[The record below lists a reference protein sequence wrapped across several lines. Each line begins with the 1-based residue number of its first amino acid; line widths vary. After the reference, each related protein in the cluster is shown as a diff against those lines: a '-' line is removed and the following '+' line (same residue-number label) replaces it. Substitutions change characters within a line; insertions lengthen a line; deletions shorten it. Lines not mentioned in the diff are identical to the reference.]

1 MSAIPF
7 FSGINLN
14 KSELQNARIQ
24 NLASAP
30 SSPVNGQIYYDTTLN
45 SFGCYQNG
53 SWIYL
58 SAPVS
63 NAVTKA
69 SAASASGVMQ
79 VSAGADRTLQD
90 FTSAGGLVKVSPAGV
105 VSIAVPGTDYVV
117 ASGLTGYQ
125 LKSEKDASGGYAG
138 LTLLKINFRNVANTF
153 TSYFTNSNTAS
164 RTYNFQDRDGT
175 IADNTDI
182 TDAKNRANHT
192 GTQLASTISDFFS
205 QVRATVLTGLSTAT
219 STVITATDSVLSALG
234 KLQAQI
240 TGYAS
245 STKTFTN
252 TTFDANGTGNSLIN
266 VETTDFA
273 SGVIVTTV
281 SGSSTDSQIPTAKA
295 VNTLVSNAVTGL
307 FNDRGTYD
315 ASGGTFPSSGGS
327 GAGGAIK
334 KGDIWTVSVAGTLP
348 GSQAVV
354 PGDTVRAMVDTPGT
368 TVANWTIAEANDTQ
382 ATTTTM
388 GLTKYA
394 TNAEALAVSVTD
406 KAVTPA
412 GLVGFGRIK
421 EFTIGDGTTT
431 NIVVTDNFP
440 IGKIAIIR
448 DSSTNIQAYVDVTY
462 AANTTTFKF
471 DLAPATGAFKAVV
484 IG

>member
-1 MSAIPF
+1 MASINF

-14 KSELQNARIQ
+14 KSEILNVVVQ

-30 SSPVNGQIYYDTTLN
+30 SSPGNGQVYFDSTLN
-45 SFGCYQNG
+45 QFGCYSSG
-53 SWIYL
+53 SWVYL
-58 SAPVS
+58 SSPVA

-69 SAASASGVMQ
+69 SNASASDVLQ
-79 VSAGADRTLQD
+79 VSAGADRTLKD
-90 FTSAGGLVKVSPAGV
+90 FASAGGLIKVSPSGV

-125 LKSEKDASGGYAG
+125 LKSEKDQSGGYAG

-153 TSYFTNSNTAS
+153 TSFFTNTNSAS
-164 RTYNFQDRDGT
+164 RTYSFQDRDGT

-192 GTQLASTISDFFS
+192 GTQLASTISDFFA
-205 QVRATVLTGLSTAT
+205 QVRATLLTGLSTAT
-219 STVITATDSVLSALG
+219 ATVITASDSVLSALG

-266 VETTDFA
+266 VETGDFA
-273 SGVIVTTV
+273 AGVIVTTV

-295 VNTLVSNAVTGL
+295 VNTLVSNAVVGL
-307 FNDRGTYD
+307 FNDRGAYD
-315 ASGGTFPSSGGS
+315 ASVNAFPSSGGS
-327 GAGGAIK
+327 GVSGAIK
-334 KGDIWTVSVAGTLP
+334 KGDIWTVSVSGIMP

-354 PGDTVRAMVDTPGT
+354 PGDTIRAMVDTPGT
-368 TVANWTIAEANDTQ
+368 TPSNWTIAEANDTQ
-382 ATTTTM
+382 ATTSTM
-388 GLTKYA
+388 GLVKLA
-394 TNAEALAVSVTD
+394 TNAESLAQTVTD

-412 GLVGFGRIK
+412 GLVGYGRIK

-431 NIVVTDNFP
+431 NIVVTDSFP
-440 IGKIAIIR
+440 IQKMAIVR
-448 DSSTNIQAYVDVTY
+448 DSSTNTQVYVDIVY

-471 DLAPATGAFKAVV
+471 DLAPSTGAYKVVV